1 VSVLRLAGVALA
13 GVLLLAVLGACAGRT
28 QRFEYARVSMGVP
41 VRVVLYARDEAAGE
55 AAARAAFD
63 EIARLDAMLSD
74 YRRDSVVTRLGE
86 RAGVEAVEAP
96 CDLVHLLRVA
106 AAVSEASDGAFDVT
120 MGPSVRLWRE
130 ARRTGRL
137 PARSE
142 IDAAGALVDWRAVT
156 LPVGE
161 SGPVRLERTG
171 MALDLGGIAKGYA
184 ASRAVEVLR
193 ARGVRSSL
201 VSLAGDVAAGDAPP
215 GRDGWRVAIRGE
227 RSGEAEPALGTLR
240 LRNAAVS
247 TSGDAAQFVEI
258 EGVRYAHI
266 VDPRTG
272 LGSTRRVQ
280 ATVVARRGEWA
291 DALATALCVAPS
303 ERAERLRALAGDAA
317 CVIVEGGSVR
327 LIDPAGRLRWEG
339 DQPPAGIVVGDFAG
353 GSGLAGSS
361 GGSGGGGMRR

>member
-1 VSVLRLAGVALA
+1 MSVLRLAGVALA